1 VTSWQSMTLSLPT
14 ATEGGRKVNQMTSKF
29 ISRNLQMIDNPL
41 PDQIMEQKQRDFE
54 DEQFKEYAYNE
65 AKELCE
71 EHSVW
76 NEFRS
81 SFQEWYHDYLS
92 DPKNQDPNDMVDK
105 KHLIDDWWEEHGDDL
120 IEDKWGEL
128 GNSGPY
134 EIDPTPQHLYDD
146 TGGEPP
152 ISAEERRDAEFRKK
166 YGWA

>member
-1 VTSWQSMTLSLPT
+1 ML
-14 ATEGGRKVNQMTSKF
+14 
-29 ISRNLQMIDNPL
+29 DNPL
-41 PDQIMEQKQRDFE
+41 PDQVMAEKDQLHLQRNF
-54 DEQFKEYAYNE
+54 
-65 AKELCE
+65 E
-71 EHSVW
+71 EHCKTHAIEIAKHYNVYP
-76 NEFRS
+76 ELHDDFA
-81 SFQEWYHDYLS
+81 EYYHDCMSQNPHLFDHTCIHLDS
-92 DPKNQDPNDMVDK
+92 DY
-105 KHLIDDWWEEHGDDL
+105 IDDWWEEHGENL

>member
-1 VTSWQSMTLSLPT
+1 
-14 ATEGGRKVNQMTSKF
+14 
-29 ISRNLQMIDNPL
+29 MIDNPL
-41 PDQIMEQKQRDFE
+41 PDQVMEQKQRDFE

-81 SFQEWYHDYLS
+81 SFQKWYHDYLS

-105 KHLIDDWWEEHGDDL
+105 KHLIDDWWEEHGDEL

-134 EIDPTPQHLYDD
+134 EIDPTPDGDSPYSDAEYII
-146 TGGEPP
+146 TP
-152 ISAEERRDAEFRKK
+152 EERNRMAFESKRESHGRGNPFN
-166 YGWA
+166 W